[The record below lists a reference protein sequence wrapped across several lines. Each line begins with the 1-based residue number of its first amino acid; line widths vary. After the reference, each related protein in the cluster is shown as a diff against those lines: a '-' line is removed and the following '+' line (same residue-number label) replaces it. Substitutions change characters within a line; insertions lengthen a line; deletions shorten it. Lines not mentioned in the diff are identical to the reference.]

1 MLKKVLIVCVAL
13 TLAIVL
19 LGVAGSVST
28 QTLSNPSTAS
38 AATVKSTTTTTTT
51 AHPIFLSYEQP
62 ANFQFQSYTGPFV
75 GSINSNVYHYPWC
88 PDAKKILP
96 KNLVTFA
103 TVADACAAGYRP
115 CKVCDPPSCSPT
127 ATATPTPAPSASTV
141 ATPTPTVMPTS
152 TIAPTSTPAAASP
165 SATLKPAAASPSAT
179 LKPAAAST
187 STANVA
193 QASVA
198 ASSSTSTPGFE
209 GLYALGALAAVFLA
223 LRITRRS

>member
-1 MLKKVLIVCVAL
+1 MIKKVLIVCVAL
-13 TLAIVL
+13 TLVTVL
-19 LGVAGSVST
+19 VGVAGSIST

-38 AATVKSTTTTTTT
+38 AATVKSTTTTT
-51 AHPIFLSYEQP
+51 AHPVFLSYEQP
-62 ANFQFQSYTGPFV
+62 TSLQLQSYTGPFV

-88 PDAKKILP
+88 SDAKKILP

-115 CKVCDPPSCSPT
+115 CKVCDPPACGSAIP
-127 ATATPTPAPSASTV
+127 TATPTTTPTTVPSASTV

-152 TIAPTSTPAAASP
+152 TITPTSTPAAASS
-165 SATLKPAAASPSAT
+165 SATP
-179 LKPAAAST
+179 KPAAAST

-198 ASSSTSTPGFE
+198 ASSSSSSSTPGFE
-209 GLYALGALAAVFLA
+209 GLYALGALAAVFMA
-223 LRITRRS
+223 LRFTRRR

>member
-1 MLKKVLIVCVAL
+1 MIKKVLMFCV
-13 TLAIVL
+13 VL
-19 LGVAGSVST
+19 MLVTVLVGVAGTVST
-28 QTLSNPSTAS
+28 QTLSNPSAAS
-38 AATVKSTTTTTTT
+38 AATVKSTTTTTTE
-51 AHPIFLSYEQP
+51 HPIFLSYEQP
-62 ANFQFQSYTGPFV
+62 TSLQLQSYTGPFV

-88 PDAKKILP
+88 SDAKKILP

-103 TVADACAAGYRP
+103 TVADACNAGYRP
-115 CKVCDPPSCSPT
+115 CEVCKPPACGSPT
-127 ATATPTPAPSASTV
+127 PTATPTAAPSASTV

-152 TIAPTSTPAAASP
+152 TITPTST
-165 SATLKPAAASPSAT
+165 PAAASPSAT

-198 ASSSTSTPGFE
+198 ASSSASTPGFE

-223 LRITRRS
+223 LRIIRRS

>member
-19 LGVAGSVST
+19 VGVAGSVST

-38 AATVKSTTTTTTT
+38 AATVKSTTATTT

-103 TVADACAAGYRP
+103 TVGDACAAGYRP

-127 ATATPTPAPSASTV
+127 ATVTPTPAPSASTI

-152 TIAPTSTPAAASP
+152 TLTPTPT
-165 SATLKPAAASPSAT
+165 PAAASPSAT

-209 GLYALGALAAVFLA
+209 GLYALGALAVVFLA

>member
-28 QTLSNPSTAS
+28 QTVSNPSTAS

-88 PDAKKILP
+88 YEAKKILP

-103 TVADACAAGYRP
+103 TVGDACKAGYRP
-115 CKVCDPPSCSPT
+115 CEVCDPPACG
-127 ATATPTPAPSASTV
+127 TPTPSSTPTAAPSASTV
-141 ATPTPTVMPTS
+141 ASPTPTMMPTS
-152 TIAPTSTPAAASP
+152 TITPTPAAASP
-165 SATLKPAAASPSAT
+165 SATLKPAAT
-179 LKPAAAST
+179 ST
-187 STANVA
+187 SAANVP
-193 QASVA
+193 QASAA
-198 ASSSTSTPGFE
+198 ASSSNPTPGFD
-209 GLYALGALAAVFLA
+209 GVYALGALAAVFLA
-223 LRITRRS
+223 LRITRRR

>member
-1 MLKKVLIVCVAL
+1 MIKKVLIVCVAL
-13 TLAIVL
+13 TLVTVL
-19 LGVAGSVST
+19 VGVAGSIST

-38 AATVKSTTTTTTT
+38 AATVKSTTTTTT
-51 AHPIFLSYEQP
+51 AHPVFLSYEQP
-62 ANFQFQSYTGPFV
+62 TSLQLQSYTGPFV

-88 PDAKKILP
+88 SDAKKILP

-115 CKVCDPPSCSPT
+115 CKVCDPPACGSAIP
-127 ATATPTPAPSASTV
+127 TATPTTVPSASTV

-152 TIAPTSTPAAASP
+152 TITPTSTPAAASS
-165 SATLKPAAASPSAT
+165 SATP
-179 LKPAAAST
+179 KPAAAST

-198 ASSSTSTPGFE
+198 ASSSSSTPGFE
-209 GLYALGALAAVFLA
+209 GLYALGALAAVFMA
-223 LRITRRS
+223 LRFTRRR

>member
-13 TLAIVL
+13 TLATVL
-19 LGVAGSVST
+19 VGVAGSVST
-28 QTLSNPSTAS
+28 QTVGNPSTAS
-38 AATVKSTTTTTTT
+38 AAAVKSTTTTTT

-62 ANFQFQSYTGPFV
+62 TNLQLQSYTGPFV

-88 PDAKKILP
+88 SDAKKILP

-115 CKVCDPPSCSPT
+115 CKVCDPPACSPT
-127 ATATPTPAPSASTV
+127 PTATPTAAPSASTV
-141 ATPTPTVMPTS
+141 ATPTPTAAPSASTVATPTP
-152 TIAPTSTPAAASP
+152 TITPTSTPAAASP
-165 SATLKPAAASPSAT
+165 SATP
-179 LKPAAAST
+179 KPAAAST

-198 ASSSTSTPGFE
+198 PSSSSSTPGFE
-209 GLYALGALAAVFLA
+209 GIYALGALTAVFLA

>member
-1 MLKKVLIVCVAL
+1 MIKKVLIVCVAL
-13 TLAIVL
+13 TLVTVL
-19 LGVAGSVST
+19 VGVAGSIST

-38 AATVKSTTTTTTT
+38 AATVKSTTTTT
-51 AHPIFLSYEQP
+51 AHQVFLSYKQP
-62 ANFQFQSYTGPFV
+62 TSLQLQSYTGPFV

-88 PDAKKILP
+88 SDAKKILP

-115 CKVCDPPSCSPT
+115 CKVCDPPACGSP
-127 ATATPTPAPSASTV
+127 APTATPTTVPSASTV

-152 TIAPTSTPAAASP
+152 TITPTSTPAAASP
-165 SATLKPAAASPSAT
+165 SATPKPAA
-179 LKPAAAST
+179 PAAAST

-198 ASSSTSTPGFE
+198 ASSSSSTPGFE
-209 GLYALGALAAVFLA
+209 GLYALGALAAVFMA
-223 LRITRRS
+223 LRFTRRR

>member
-51 AHPIFLSYEQP
+51 TAHPIFLSYEQP
-62 ANFQFQSYTGPFV
+62 TNLQLQSYTGPFV

-103 TVADACAAGYRP
+103 TVGDACAAGYRP
-115 CKVCDPPSCSPT
+115 CKVCDPPACGSPT
-127 ATATPTPAPSASTV
+127 ATATPTPAPSASTI
-141 ATPTPTVMPTS
+141 ASPTPTIMPTS
-152 TIAPTSTPAAASP
+152 TIAPT
-165 SATLKPAAASPSAT
+165 PAAASPSAT

-198 ASSSTSTPGFE
+198 ASSSSSTPGFE

-223 LRITRRS
+223 LRITRHR

>member
-13 TLAIVL
+13 TLATVL
-19 LGVAGSVST
+19 VGVAGSVST
-28 QTLSNPSTAS
+28 QTVSNPSTAS

-62 ANFQFQSYTGPFV
+62 TNLQLQSYTGPFV

-88 PDAKKILP
+88 SDAKKILP

-115 CKVCDPPSCSPT
+115 CKVCDPPACGSPT
-127 ATATPTPAPSASTV
+127 PTATPTVAPSASTV
-141 ATPTPTVMPTS
+141 ATPTPTIMPTS
-152 TIAPTSTPAAASP
+152 TITPTST
-165 SATLKPAAASPSAT
+165 PAAASPSAT